1 MNSTICVVDFDG
13 TYFKNDYFKE
23 CFLRVLITRPWV
35 LINHFILKRRS
46 LLALKHELLESLA
59 IPYDPSNM
67 MNHSVN
73 EWIQTNRHHYDK
85 IVLVSASPHFFV
97 KKLLQSSNVFD
108 EVYGSTSINLKGKA
122 KWQFIEEKFGNQ
134 VDYIGDS
141 KADEYIFK
149 QVNNG
154 IRVKSI
160 SPRSFV
166 LQPLLKLIRPNNWIK
181 NGLIFLPFLLAG
193 KFQLAVLLQLCL
205 GLLAFSFISSASY
218 ILNDLHDIEH
228 DRSHPFKMK
237 RPLAAGS
244 INIDLSFFTA
254 IFLIGLALLI
264 SYYLGWVAMGFLIF
278 YFFQNLLYSVFIKTI
293 RFIDIICLSSFYLVR
308 VFYGASISNTPLTGW
323 FIATLTMAVLSIAIN
338 KRYLECL
345 IAPDTKING
354 RGYKKN
360 DALML
365 QPLMY
370 NFAFA
375 AMVLLNV
382 HAYFVLTIHSPYFY
396 GLINLAAAAILF
408 FYFDNDGSKS
418 DDPIERIVKNKP
430 LLVAAI
436 FFFIIYINAFIQRS

>member
-1 MNSTICVVDFDG
+1 MNSKVCVVDFDG

-35 LINHFILKRRS
+35 LIDHFILKRRS
-46 LLALKHELLESLA
+46 LLALKHELLESLN

-67 MNHSVN
+67 VNDSVN
-73 EWIQTNRHHYDK
+73 EWIKTNRHHYNK
-85 IVLVSASPHFFV
+85 IVLVSASPDFFV

-108 EVYGSTSINLKGKA
+108 EVYGSSSINLKGKA
-122 KWQFIEEKFGNQ
+122 KWEFIEEKFGDQ

-141 KADEYIFK
+141 KSDEYIFK
-149 QVNNG
+149 QVKNG
-154 IRVKSI
+154 IRVNTI
-160 SPRSFV
+160 SPEPFV

-193 KFQLAVLLQLCL
+193 KFQLAVLLKLCI
-205 GLLAFSFISSASY
+205 GFLAFALISSACY

-237 RPLAAGS
+237 RPLAAGL

-254 IFLIGLALLI
+254 ILFIGFALLI
-264 SYYLGWVAMGFLIF
+264 TYNVGWVAMGLLVI
-278 YFFQNLLYSVFIKTI
+278 YFFQNLLYSVFIKSI

-345 IAPDTKING
+345 IAPDAKING

-365 QPLMY
+365 QSLMY

-382 HAYFVLTIHSPYFY
+382 HAYFVLTIQSPYFY
-396 GLINLAAAAILF
+396 GFINLAAAAILF
-408 FYFDNDGSKS
+408 FYFDNDVSKS
-418 DDPIERIVKNKP
+418 DDPIERIFKNKS
-430 LLVAAI
+430 LWVAAI
-436 FFFIIYINAFIQRS
+436 FFLIIYIHAFIQRT